1 MELSD
6 MSEQLLVSNDNGVG
20 RLILNQPHKLNA
32 IAFEMWHGI
41 GEALDQ
47 FASDDSVRVVVI
59 EGARGEKPAFS
70 AGADISQFATQR
82 NSKEAVSSYERA
94 VHRGEHALM
103 NINKPTIA
111 KIHGYCVG
119 GGLAVALCCD
129 LRIASD
135 ISTFGIPAAKLGLG
149 YTLDSLKPL
158 VDLVGPSVAKEVMYT
173 AKRFTAAEAVVMGL
187 INRSV
192 PVDELN
198 AFVDDYTSTI
208 AQNAPLTIRAVK
220 TTVSESLKD
229 EAVRDVA
236 LCAAAV
242 ARCNHSSD
250 YVEGRTAFVEK
261 RKPQFTGM

>member
-1 MELSD
+1 MP
-6 MSEQLLVSNDNGVG
+6 EQLIVSNKNGVG
-20 RLILNQPHKLNA
+20 GLMLNQPHKLNA
-32 IAFEMWHGI
+32 IGFDMWHGI

-47 FASDDSVRVVVI
+47 FARDDSVRVVVI
-59 EGARGEKPAFS
+59 EGARGDKPAFS

-82 NSKEAVSSYERA
+82 NSKEAVALYEQA

-149 YTLDSLKPL
+149 YTLASLKPL
-158 VDLVGPSVAKEVMYT
+158 VDLVGPSVTKEIMYT
-173 AKRFTAAEAVVMGL
+173 AKRFTAAQALVMGL

-192 PVDELN
+192 AADELN
-198 AFVDDYTSTI
+198 ALVDDYTNAI
-208 AQNAPLTIRAVK
+208 VDNAPLTISAVK
-220 TTVSESLKD
+220 TTVGESLRD

-242 ARCNHSSD
+242 ARCNNSAD

-261 RKPQFTGM
+261 RKPKFTGT